1 MAYQPKSYRK
11 FVATTATAAMV
22 ASAVAPVVSAASFTD
37 VAPQYK
43 DAIDFLVS
51 TGATKGKTETKFGVY
66 DEITRLDA
74 AVILARVLKLDVD
87 NAKDAGFTDVPKD
100 RAKYVNALVE
110 AGVLNGK
117 APGKFG
123 AYDPLTRV
131 EMAKIIANRYKLKAD
146 DVKLPFTD
154 VNDTWAPYV
163 KALYKYEVT
172 KGKTPTSFGA
182 YQNITRGD
190 FAQFVYRAVN
200 INAVPEI
207 VEVTAVNS
215 TTVKVT
221 FNTQIADV
229 DFTNFAIDNGLTVTK
244 ATLSRD
250 KKSVEVVVNK
260 PFTRNQE
267 YTITATGIKNLK
279 GETAKELT
287 GKFVWSVQD
296 AVTVALN
303 NSSLKVG
310 EESGL
315 TVKDQDG
322 KDVVG
327 AKVELTSSNTNIVVV
342 SSGEVSVSAAKVTAV
357 KPGTADVTAKVTL
370 PDGVVLTNTF
380 KVTVTEVPVQVQNQ
394 GFTLVDNLSNAP
406 QNTVAFNKA
415 EKVTSMFAGETKT
428 VAMYDTKNGDP
439 ETKPVDFKDATVRS
453 LNPIIATAAINGSEL
468 LVTANA
474 GQSGKASFEVTF
486 KDNTKRTFT
495 VDVKKDP
502 VLQDIKVDATSVKL
516 SDEAVGGGE
525 VEGVNQKTIKVSA
538 VDQYGKEIKFGTKGK
553 VTVTTNTEGLVI
565 KNVNSDNTIDFD
577 SGNSATDQFVV
588 VATKDKIVNGKVEV
602 KYFKNASDTTPT
614 STKTIT
620 VNVVNVKADATP
632 VGLDIVAPSE
642 IDVNAP
648 NTAST
653 ADVDFINFE
662 SVEIYTLDSNGNRL
676 KKVTPTATTLVGTND
691 YVEVNGNV
699 LQFKGN
705 DELTLLTSSS
715 TVNVDVTAD
724 GITKRIPVK
733 YINSASVPASAT
745 VATSPVTVK
754 LNSSDNDLTFE
765 ELIFGVIDP
774 TQLVK
779 DEDINEFIAVSKAA
793 KNDGYLYNKPL
804 VTVKDASGKVI
815 PTGANVYG
823 LNHDATNGN
832 IWFDEEQAGLAK
844 KFSDVHFDVDFSL
857 ANVVKTGSGTVSS
870 SPSLSDAIQL
880 TNSGDA
886 VSFTLVIKS
895 IYVKGADKD
904 DNNLLAAPVS
914 VNVTVTK

>member
-22 ASAVAPVVSAASFTD
+22 ASAVAPVVSAAGFTD

-51 TGATKGKTETKFGVY
+51 TGATNGKTPTKFGVY

-74 AVILARVLKLDVD
+74 AVILAKVLKLDVD

-117 APGKFG
+117 AAGKFG
-123 AYDPLTRV
+123 SYDKLTRV
-131 EMAKIIANRYKLKAD
+131 EMAKIIANAYNLKAD

-172 KGKTPTSFGA
+172 KGKTETSFGA

-207 VEVTAVNS
+207 VGVTAVNS

-229 DFTNFAIDNGLTVTK
+229 DFTNFAINNGLTVTK
-244 ATLSRD
+244 ATLSAD

-380 KVTVTEVPVQVQNQ
+380 KVTVTEVPVQVENQ

-495 VDVKKDP
+495 VDVKKEP

-565 KNVNSDNTIDFD
+565 KNVNSDNTIGFD

-653 ADVDFINFE
+653 ADVDSINFG

-676 KKVTPTATTLVGTND
+676 EKVTPTATTLVGAND

-774 TQLVK
+774 TQLVE
-779 DEDINEFIAVSKAA
+779 DGDINEFIAVSKAA
-793 KNDGYLYNKPL
+793 KNGGYLYNKPL

-823 LNHDATNGN
+823 LNDAATNGN
-832 IWFDEEQAGLAK
+832 IWFDEEQDDLAK
-844 KFSDVHFDVDFSL
+844 KFSNVKFDVDFSL

-870 SPSLSDAIQL
+870 SPSLSDTIQL

-895 IYVKGADKD
+895 IYVQGADKD